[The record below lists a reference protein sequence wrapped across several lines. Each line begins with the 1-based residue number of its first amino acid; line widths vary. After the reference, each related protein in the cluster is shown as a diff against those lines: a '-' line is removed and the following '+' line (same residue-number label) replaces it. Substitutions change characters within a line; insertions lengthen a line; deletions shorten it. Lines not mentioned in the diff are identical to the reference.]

1 MDKKKMAAAMAAVYT
16 YLRTGEEAAAVAC
29 QAPAQALPEVQAAG
43 PAQMVQMNTWGIT
56 GRQALMNANTMMQL
70 RMFK

>member
-16 YLRTGEEAAAVAC
+16 YIRTGEEAAAAAA
-29 QAPAQALPEVQAAG
+29 QAPQEPAAQPSPPSG
-43 PAQMVQMNTWGIT
+43 TVQMNVWGLS
-56 GRQALMNANTMMQL
+56 GRQAIMNAANMMQL

>member
-16 YLRTGEEAAAVAC
+16 YIRTEEEAMA
-29 QAPAQALPEVQAAG
+29 QPPEPLPAPPKPQPIPHFNA
-43 PAQMVQMNTWGIT
+43 WGLA
-56 GRQALMNANTMMQL
+56 GRQAIMNAGNMMQL